1 MKQQNRDQREKAAR
15 RAQRADGASARVV
28 AEPRTMNYAARAAF
42 GLSAIQTIHLQT
54 TPTNKD
60 EKNHG

>member
-1 MKQQNRDQREKAAR
+1 MKQNRDQREKAAR
-15 RAQRADGASARVV
+15 RAKRAGGASARLV
-28 AEPRTMNYAARAAF
+28 AEPRTMTYAERAAH
-42 GLSAIQTIHLQT
+42 GLAAMQTIHLQT